1 MYTMYK
7 IPIINS
13 MLILTLLIL
22 WPISLFTILPSPTVL
37 PVLPYQIPHSHS
49 FALLVHQSLDDG
61 TIPNSIVEIGLALE
75 LLPLSPLIAI
85 RMLLKRLNR
94 NRVRIYCITCEYS
107 SFLFKAISCAILL
120 WCFGFW
126 TSPSS
131 SGKDNGC
138 EGSMLYVQDT
148 FSVTSFFNVLVVYV
162 CILPAHV
169 DVRSTVGVKNFY
181 I

>member
-1 MYTMYK
+1 MYK

-13 MLILTLLIL
+13 MLILTLPIL

-120 WCFGFW
+120 WCLLA
-126 TSPSS
+126 
-131 SGKDNGC
+131 SGLAPPAVEKTMGVKDPC
-138 EGSMLYVQDT
+138 ST
-148 FSVTSFFNVLVVYV
+148 FST
-162 CILPAHV
+162 
-169 DVRSTVGVKNFY
+169 RSL
-181 I
+181 